1 MSYDTNVQPKPSFTQ
16 RSIVNTG
23 LLLALFSVIF
33 ALIPSVANLN
43 GNKVL
48 SIVIGLVSYLVT
60 IGILVT
66 AIRKYRDDESGG
78 YMSFG
83 NGFLFVFLACIIS
96 GIITS
101 IFTYIQLT
109 FIDPGMMQEAL
120 NQQMAEMEKQGL
132 TEEQMEMASSFT
144 SILRSPVVL
153 SLFAF
158 LGQLVFGAILG
169 AILGAIFQKN
179 PPFQKQNQ

>member
-33 ALIPSVANLN
+33 ALIPSVTNLY

-48 SIVIGLVSYLVT
+48 SGVITLASYLIT
-60 IGILVT
+60 IGILVN
-66 AIRKYRDDESGG
+66 AIKKYRDDELGG

-83 NGFLFVFLACIIS
+83 NGFLFVFFACIIS

-101 IFTYIQLT
+101 IFSYIQLT

-120 NQQMAEMEKQGL
+120 NEQMAQMEKQGL
-132 TEEQMEMASSFT
+132 TEEQMEVASSVTNIF
-144 SILRSPVVL
+144 RSPAIL

-158 LGQLVFGAILG
+158 LGQLVAGAILG